1 MAGGRRAVA
10 SFVVRVLAF
19 LAVLV
24 VLRRIGIIPSLRGGS
39 SRPYSP
45 DERIKVGNARVNTVG
60 DDNVGGACR
69 WKHDFF
75 CSTHRT
81 HALVLVAQAL

>member
-24 VLRRIGIIPSLRGGS
+24 VLRRIGLIPSLRGGS

-45 DERIKVGNARVNTVG
+45 EERIKVGNARVDTVG
-60 DDNVGGACR
+60 DDNIGGTCR
-69 WKHDFF
+69 CKHDCFP
-75 CSTHRT
+75 TT
-81 HALVLVAQAL
+81 ALTLLL